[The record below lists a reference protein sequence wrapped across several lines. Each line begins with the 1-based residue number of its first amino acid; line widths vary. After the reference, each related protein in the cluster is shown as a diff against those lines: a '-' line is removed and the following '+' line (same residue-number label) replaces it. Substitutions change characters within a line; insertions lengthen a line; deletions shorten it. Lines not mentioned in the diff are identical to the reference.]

1 MIRFHNISSLLRG
14 LLLTVALLPWNV
26 VGRTPVAAEVLAKNT
41 GAAQF
46 EEKYE
51 VVPISQ
57 IASRRLHKRSS
68 DEDVDYEVY
77 QGVVGRPGIDFPI
90 FPKIPQTSF
99 SCRNFGSGYFA
110 DLETDCQVFHI
121 CEEGRK
127 ISFLCPN
134 GTIFQQSE
142 LTCDWWFKVNCAGSP
157 IHYLESAELLSKTW
171 KKAKSAKKVKIE
183 EKPLKYKNSGRR
195 FDSIEVNRYE
205 NTDFEDVSDEKYK
218 TSQSIEEKSIEVT
231 RPKSSKQPTQSSLSS
246 PAKRRNGYNY
256 AGQIK
261 TPPPQE
267 EETTIKARTSRRKP
281 ITTTTSSP
289 QVSSEDL
296 EVNPVSKIVVKPEKI
311 QLPPLRSINKFDNRK
326 TSTFYY
332 TPTVPTVPKTS
343 TTEATKRQHVLTTS
357 KPTTFVPTVKFYEI
371 DNQKTEKQKRN
382 KGKKLEKTVV
392 SSESADTSTP
402 ALGQDALASLAT
414 YFADT
419 ENKTLESQPRNATS
433 TLTVKTTKKYAE
445 LFGFSKDEENKSNFK
460 ESNITFISPTQ
471 SMRKTSNET
480 ANIITN
486 IVKKPESRKIA
497 EVFSNALTTYLK
509 DPTEFRRT
517 LSNVRP
523 TEPSLSLVTTTIS
536 NSAEIATEFDSF
548 EINKNRVKY
557 STVNP
562 LKLKQELDDSEE
574 ILQRAHSQSFLN
586 NKNNIKSSNK
596 KIEPHFVPKSTATST
611 KLTTSTTTPKSTTT
625 KSTKTTTTFSTTT
638 TENFKLDT
646 IEKMVY
652 LDPITIN
659 DQLMNEI
666 KTTTTSSFTY
676 LPMKG
681 SKKSHHLDSGEFLNT
696 PFITPTA
703 SLIPFAS
710 SEESSSIESSQH
722 NARYLTAELP
732 SSSGMQKIANKIFG
746 GLNDTEAGHL
756 MNVMKKAKNNKS
768 ALHLILLLI
777 QTCDDENGR
786 TIEKSRK
793 AILKSLI
800 QLDHRNDFEIATT
813 PHPFAITTFRRDY
826 SPVRTTLAS
835 LIESTTTATPSEST
849 KFEIRVDD
857 TTTTENLQSD
867 ATTNLIRKTKD
878 VEGQSGEAS
887 STNDHKSSDKR
898 ALELLKSLYFLASK
912 YDSRR

>member
-1 MIRFHNISSLLRG
+1 MLPSTKYLL
-14 LLLTVALLPWNV
+14 
-26 VGRTPVAAEVLAKNT
+26 
-41 GAAQF
+41 
-46 EEKYE
+46 
-51 VVPISQ
+51 
-57 IASRRLHKRSS
+57 
-68 DEDVDYEVY
+68 
-77 QGVVGRPGIDFPI
+77 I
-90 FPKIPQTSF
+90 FK
-99 SCRNFGSGYFA
+99 
-110 DLETDCQVFHI
+110 VFHI

-157 IHYLESAELLSKTW
+157 IHYLESSELLSKTW
-171 KKAKSAKKVKIE
+171 KKAKAAKKVMIE
-183 EKPLKYKNSGRR
+183 EKPLKFKNSGRR

-205 NTDFEDVSDEKYK
+205 NTDFDDVSDEKAK
-218 TSQSIEEKSIEVT
+218 NSQSIEEKSIEVP
-231 RPKSSKQPTQSSLSS
+231 RPKPSQGSQSSLSAA
-246 PAKRRNGYNY
+246 AKRRNGYNY
-256 AGQIK
+256 AGQVK
-261 TPPPQE
+261 TQPSQE
-267 EETTIKARTSRRKP
+267 EETTVRTRTSRRKP
-281 ITTTTSSP
+281 APTTTASP
-289 QVSSEDL
+289 HVSSEEF
-296 EVNPVSKIVVKPEKI
+296 EVTPAPKIVAKPEKI
-311 QLPPLRSINKFDNRK
+311 QLPPLRSVNKFDSRK
-326 TSTFYY
+326 SSTFYY

-343 TTEATKRQHVLTTS
+343 TTETTRRQQVLTTS
-357 KPTTFVPTVKFYEI
+357 RPTTFIPTVKLHQI
-371 DNQKTEKQKRN
+371 DSQKTEKQKRN
-382 KGKKLEKTVV
+382 KGKKLEKP
-392 SSESADTSTP
+392 SGSAENSDTSTP
-402 ALGQDALASLAT
+402 TLGQDALASLAT

-419 ENKTLESQPRNATS
+419 ENRTLESQPRNATS

-445 LFGFSKDEENKSNFK
+445 LFGFTRNEEAKGNLK
-460 ESNITFISPTQ
+460 ESNVTYITPTQ
-471 SMRKTSNET
+471 STRKANNET
-480 ANIITN
+480 SNIITN

-536 NSAEIATEFDSF
+536 NSAESATEFDSF
-548 EINKNRVKY
+548 EINRNRVKY
-557 STVNP
+557 STASPV
-562 LKLKQELDDSEE
+562 KLKQEIEDSEE
-574 ILQRAHSQSFLN
+574 ILQRAHSQNFLN
-586 NKNNIKSSNK
+586 NNNNNIKSPNK
-596 KIEPHFVPKSTATST
+596 KSEPHFVPKSTSST
-611 KLTTSTTTPKSTTT
+611 TKSSTTTTTTTTTPRTLRATPSTTV
-625 KSTKTTTTFSTTT
+625 KPTKTTTTLKTTT
-638 TENFKLDT
+638 TESFKLDS

-676 LPMKG
+676 LPKKG
-681 SKKSHHLDSGEFLNT
+681 SKKIKQTDSGEFLNT
-696 PFITPTA
+696 PFITPTVP
-703 SLIPFAS
+703 LVPFVS
-710 SEESSSIESSQH
+710 SEESGSDESSPH

-756 MNVMKKAKNNKS
+756 MNVMKKAKSNKS

-793 AILKSLI
+793 SILKSLI
-800 QLDHRNDFEIATT
+800 QLDNRNDFEVVTT

-867 ATTNLIRKTKD
+867 ATTNLVRKTKD
-878 VEGQSGEAS
+878 VEGQSGETA